1 MEYFGK
7 NLSDLRKKEPLSCK
21 HANTTIPIDFSIKN
35 LFTSDLHHK
44 QRSSKWDNVRA
55 IAHLQI
61 VETDPPQVKKQLH
74 LQINKNYKLT
84 SPSLS
89 K

>member
-1 MEYFGK
+1 MIY
-7 NLSDLRKKEPLSCK
+7 
-21 HANTTIPIDFSIKN
+21 
-35 LFTSDLHHK
+35 K
-44 QRSSKWDNVRA
+44 QRSSKWDKVRA